1 MSRRLNFSIEIFP
14 PRDAAGSAQI
24 DETLARLESLRPLFC
39 SVTYGAGGSARAGSA
54 AALAQL
60 QQRGTLVPAAHLTC
74 VGQSRDE
81 IAEIVQ
87 DWIATGIRH
96 IIALRGDMPDPQA
109 PFRPHPQGYRNAAE
123 LVAGLRELADLEISV
138 ACYPEVHPDSRDRL
152 ADLFNL
158 KRKLNA
164 GASRAIS
171 QFFFEPESFLR
182 FRDAAAAV
190 GITHPLVPGIL
201 PILDINKAIL
211 FAKRCGADVPAWLVE
226 RFAGLE
232 NDADARGQVAASLA
246 VSLCERLIAEGV
258 ESFHFYTLNR
268 PTLTFAICRAL
279 GIQPALERAA

>member
-14 PRDAAGSAQI
+14 PRDTAGSAQI

>member
-14 PRDAAGSAQI
+14 PRDTAGSAQI

-109 PFRPHPQGYRNAAE
+109 RFTPHPQGYRNAAE

-258 ESFHFYTLNR
+258 ENFHFYTLNR

>member
-14 PRDAAGSAQI
+14 PRDTAGSAQI

-109 PFRPHPQGYRNAAE
+109 RFTPHPQGYRNAAE
-123 LVAGLRELADLEISV
+123 LVAGLRDLADLEISV

-258 ESFHFYTLNR
+258 ENFHFYTLNR